1 MILSIRGGNKM
12 SFIEELFYGNI
23 NPNEK
28 RFAQD
33 SEYARALRRFCDNE
47 KKLSEQLS
55 GDNMKLFNDLI
66 NAHDEVTAYTSV
78 ENFKIGIILGVQLMT
93 DCFKY
98 DADMIFKDS

>member
-1 MILSIRGGNKM
+1 M

-55 GDNMKLFNDLI
+55 GDNLKLFNDLI
-66 NAHDEVTAYTSV
+66 NAHDEVTACISV
-78 ENFKIGIILGVQLMT
+78 EYFKIGIILGVQLMT

-98 DADMIFKDS
+98 DADMVLNDI

>member
-1 MILSIRGGNKM
+1 
-12 SFIEELFYGNI
+12 
-23 NPNEK
+23 
-28 RFAQD
+28 
-33 SEYARALRRFCDNE
+33 
-47 KKLSEQLS
+47 
-55 GDNMKLFNDLI
+55 MKLFNDLI